1 MGKIAITDGMSE
13 NAISKLIDMGH
24 EIIVEHFEKTDLE
37 NGILSEFDAVI
48 VRSAT
53 KITKKVLDSLNPELN
68 NLKFIGRAGVGVDN
82 IDIENATNLGIYV
95 CNTPKAS
102 TQSVVELTL
111 GHLLSSVRYL
121 PRADRHL
128 RDGIWSKK
136 ELKGTELSGK
146 KLGLVGFG
154 RISKGVADISHNL
167 GMDVHYYDP
176 FVKENNQFTSHNSIE
191 ELFDECTH
199 ISIHCNL
206 TDETKGLVN
215 LDLIRRMPRYD
226 RYGLECGNHIVNCAR
241 GGIINEEDALFALND
256 GSLSSLGLDVFE
268 IEPSIG
274 QELIQHE
281 NFHGTPHIAASTI
294 EAQNRI
300 GIEMVELIDEFFKG
314 VKPSTT
320 LN

>member
-13 NAISKLIDMGH
+13 TSISKLINLGH
-24 EIIVEHFEKTDLE
+24 NVVVEHYEKKELE
-37 NGILSEFDAVI
+37 SGILSNFDAIV

-53 KITKKVLDSLNPELN
+53 KISKKVLDSLDPETN

-82 IDIENATNLGIYV
+82 IDIKTASNLGIYV

-102 TQSVVELTL
+102 TQSVVELTM
-111 GHLLSSVRYL
+111 GHLFTSVRHL
-121 PRADRHL
+121 ARADRDL
-128 RDGIWSKK
+128 KNGIWSKK
-136 ELKGTELSGK
+136 QLKGTELSGK

-154 RISKGVADISHNL
+154 RISKGVANISNNL
-167 GMDVHYYDP
+167 GMDIHYYDP
-176 FVKENNQFTSHNSIE
+176 FVEENNQYTKCDNIE
-191 ELFDECTH
+191 ELFKECTH

-206 TDETKGLVN
+206 TPETEGLVN
-215 LDLIRRMPRYD
+215 LDLIRSMPKYD
-226 RYGLECGNHIVNCAR
+226 SDGLECGNHIVNCAR
-241 GGIINEEDALFALND
+241 GGIINEKDALLALND
-256 GSLSSLGLDVFE
+256 DSLTSLGLDVFE

-274 QELIQHE
+274 QELIQHQ
-281 NFHGTPHIAASTI
+281 NFHGTPHIAASTT

-314 VKPSTT
+314 LKPSTT

>member
-1 MGKIAITDGMSE
+1 MYK
-13 NAISKLIDMGH
+13 
-24 EIIVEHFEKTDLE
+24 
-37 NGILSEFDAVI
+37 
-48 VRSAT
+48 RQ
-53 KITKKVLDSLNPELN
+53 
-68 NLKFIGRAGVGVDN
+68 DN

-176 FVKENNQFTSHNSIE
+176 VSY
-191 ELFDECTH
+191 TH
-199 ISIHCNL
+199 L
-206 TDETKGLVN
+206 TLPT
-215 LDLIRRMPRYD
+215 
-226 RYGLECGNHIVNCAR
+226 
-241 GGIINEEDALFALND
+241 
-256 GSLSSLGLDVFE
+256 
-268 IEPSIG
+268 
-274 QELIQHE
+274 
-281 NFHGTPHIAASTI
+281 TPY
-294 EAQNRI
+294 
-300 GIEMVELIDEFFKG
+300 V
-314 VKPSTT
+314 
-320 LN
+320 

>member
-37 NGILSEFDAVI
+37 SGILSEFDAVI

-226 RYGLECGNHIVNCAR
+226 
-241 GGIINEEDALFALND
+241 
-256 GSLSSLGLDVFE
+256 
-268 IEPSIG
+268 
-274 QELIQHE
+274 
-281 NFHGTPHIAASTI
+281 
-294 EAQNRI
+294 
-300 GIEMVELIDEFFKG
+300 
-314 VKPSTT
+314 
-320 LN
+320 

>member
-37 NGILSEFDAVI
+37 SGILSEFDAVI

-176 FVKENNQFTSHNSIE
+176 FVKENNQFTCHNSIE

-226 RYGLECGNHIVNCAR
+226 SYGLECGNHIVNCAR

>member
-1 MGKIAITDGMSE
+1 MPKVLISDSMSNVAQKIFEKNNITVDVKTGLSEEEIIKIIPEYDGM
-13 NAISKLIDMGH
+13 
-24 EIIVEHFEKTDLE
+24 V
-37 NGILSEFDAVI
+37 

-53 KITKKVLDSLNPELN
+53 KVTKNIIEAAK
-68 NLKFIGRAGVGVDN
+68 NLKVIGRAGVGVDN

-167 GMDVHYYDP
+167 GMDIHYYDP

-226 RYGLECGNHIVNCAR
+226 SYGLECGNHIVNCAR